1 MLIRLIVV
9 IILQYIQI
17 LNPVYITYLLLF
29 SCLFSYLLSSW
40 LCESTYLSDSSGCLP
55 QGYIR
60 VLKRKKKI
68 ISNFPPFIHISV
80 YLSTENQL
88 SMQNTQFL
96 GNLASF
102 KEFSI
107 KTCFSL
113 HLFTKGGTMWYLTF
127 SMTPVVFKHPVKQ
140 SLNS

>member
-1 MLIRLIVV
+1 MWWSFCNIYKYW
-9 IILQYIQI
+9 ILFIQRTYFFSH
-17 LNPVYITYLLLF
+17 VYFPIFSHPGYVSPHTSLTLLVAFHKVTYG
-29 SCLFSYLLSSW
+29 SW
-40 LCESTYLSDSSGCLP
+40 KE
-55 QGYIR
+55 
-60 VLKRKKKI
+60 KKKI